1 MTTRSKSKSNKPA
14 AKKSSKKNSKAA
26 DFGRKTVRDEIVL
39 SVKDLKTQFT
49 TKYGTVKA
57 VDGVSFD
64 LKKGETLGIV
74 GESGSGKSVTSL
86 SLMRLVPQPP
96 GEIVSGEVNLNGK
109 NLLALS
115 EKEMTEVRGGEISLI
130 LQDPMTALNPC
141 FSIENQVGEGIRIH
155 QGDKGKNL
163 FEKVVDAL
171 KSVRIPAADQRAKDY
186 PHQLSGG
193 ERRKC
198 ECARLL
204 GTNPS
209 YVLFDEPFSALDPIS
224 INDIKSEIYRLK
236 EKGISVIITDH
247 QVREVLDIS
256 DYSYLLFSGEIIA
269 HGTSEKIL
277 GSKEARK
284 FYLGDTFKF

>member
-1 MTTRSKSKSNKPA
+1 MTNKPTLISSNSGLEINNLR
-14 AKKSSKKNSKAA
+14 KS
-26 DFGRKTVRDEIVL
+26 L
-39 SVKDLKTQFT
+39 
-49 TKYGTVKA
+49 
-57 VDGVSFD
+57 
-64 LKKGETLGIV
+64 
-74 GESGSGKSVTSL
+74 SGK
-86 SLMRLVPQPP
+86 Q
-96 GEIVSGEVNLNGK
+96 IVRNISMKVEKGKVIGLLGPNGAGK
-109 NLLALS
+109 STALYCI
-115 EKEMTEVRGGEISLI
+115 MGLIVCDGGEIKLNKKDITTLPMWKRAQAGLGYLPQQPSIFRGLSVENNIMAI
-130 LQDPMTALNPC
+130 LETTKLN
-141 FSIENQVGEGIRIH
+141 
-155 QGDKGKNL
+155 L
-163 FEKVVDAL
+163 
-171 KSVRIPAADQRAKDY
+171 DQRKNRLEELLAEFNLTHLRNAM

-224 INDIKSEIYRLK
+224 INDIKSEINRLK

-277 GSKEARK
+277 GNKEARK

>member
-1 MTTRSKSKSNKPA
+1 MTAKPKLISTNTGLEVNNLRKSLSGKQI
-14 AKKSSKKNSKAA
+14 
-26 DFGRKTVRDEIVL
+26 VRDISMKVEKGKVIGLLGPNGAGKSTALYCIMGLIVCDSGEIKLNNNDITTLPMWKRAQAGLGYLPQQPSIFRGL
-39 SVKDLKTQFT
+39 SVENNIMAILET
-49 TKYGTVKA
+49 TKHNL
-57 VDGVSFD
+57 DQR
-64 LKKGETLGIV
+64 IN
-74 GESGSGKSVTSL
+74 
-86 SLMRLVPQPP
+86 RL
-96 GEIVSGEVNLNGK
+96 EE
-109 NLLALS
+109 LLA
-115 EKEMTEVRGGEISLI
+115 E
-130 LQDPMTALNPC
+130 
-141 FSIENQVGEGIRIH
+141 F
-155 QGDKGKNL
+155 NL
-163 FEKVVDAL
+163 THLRSAM
-171 KSVRIPAADQRAKDY
+171 

-236 EKGISVIITDH
+236 KKGISVIITDH

>member
-1 MTTRSKSKSNKPA
+1 MTKKPKLVSSNPGLEVNNLRKSLSGKQIVRNISMKVEKGKVIGLLGPNGAGKSTALYCIMGLISCDSGEINLNNNNITTLPMWKR
-14 AKKSSKKNSKAA
+14 AKAGLGYLPQQPSI
-26 DFGRKTVRDEIVL
+26 FRGL
-39 SVKDLKTQFT
+39 SVENNIMAILET
-49 TKYGTVKA
+49 TKLNL
-57 VDGVSFD
+57 DQR
-64 LKKGETLGIV
+64 IN
-74 GESGSGKSVTSL
+74 
-86 SLMRLVPQPP
+86 RL
-96 GEIVSGEVNLNGK
+96 EE
-109 NLLALS
+109 LLA
-115 EKEMTEVRGGEISLI
+115 E
-130 LQDPMTALNPC
+130 
-141 FSIENQVGEGIRIH
+141 F
-155 QGDKGKNL
+155 NL
-163 FEKVVDAL
+163 THLRKAM
-171 KSVRIPAADQRAKDY
+171 

-224 INDIKSEIYRLK
+224 INDIKSEINRLK
-236 EKGISVIITDH
+236 TKGISVIITDH

>member
-1 MTTRSKSKSNKPA
+1 MTKKPQLISSNSGLEVNKLRKSLSGKQIVRNISMKVEKGKVIGLLGPNGAGKSTA
-14 AKKSSKKNSKAA
+14 LYCIMGLIVCDS
-26 DFGRKTVRDEIVL
+26 GEIKLNNNDITTLPMWKRAQAGLGYLPQQPSIFRGL
-39 SVKDLKTQFT
+39 SVENNIMAILET
-49 TKYGTVKA
+49 TK
-57 VDGVSFD
+57 
-64 LKKGETLGIV
+64 
-74 GESGSGKSVTSL
+74 
-86 SLMRLVPQPP
+86 
-96 GEIVSGEVNLNGK
+96 LN
-109 NLLALS
+109 
-115 EKEMTEVRGGEISLI
+115 
-130 LQDPMTALNPC
+130 
-141 FSIENQVGEGIRIH
+141 F
-155 QGDKGKNL
+155 
-163 FEKVVDAL
+163 
-171 KSVRIPAADQRAKDY
+171 DQRINRLEELLVEFNLTHLRNAM

-224 INDIKSEIYRLK
+224 INDIKSEINRLK

-269 HGTSEKIL
+269 HGTSDKIL
-277 GSKEARK
+277 GNKEARK

>member
-1 MTTRSKSKSNKPA
+1 MTEKPKLVSTNPGLEINNLRKS
-14 AKKSSKKNSKAA
+14 
-26 DFGRKTVRDEIVL
+26 L
-39 SVKDLKTQFT
+39 
-49 TKYGTVKA
+49 
-57 VDGVSFD
+57 
-64 LKKGETLGIV
+64 
-74 GESGSGKSVTSL
+74 SGKQIVRNISMKVEKGKVIGLLGPNGAGKSTVL
-86 SLMRLVPQPP
+86 YCIMGLMVCDSGQIKLNNKDITTLPMWKRAQAGLNFLPQQKSIFVGLNIEDNIMAVLEMQKLNQAERKSRL
-96 GEIVSGEVNLNGK
+96 EE
-109 NLLALS
+109 LLAEFNL
-115 EKEMTEVRGGEISLI
+115 TH
-130 LQDPMTALNPC
+130 
-141 FSIENQVGEGIRIH
+141 IR
-155 QGDKGKNL
+155 
-163 FEKVVDAL
+163 
-171 KSVRIPAADQRAKDY
+171 RAM

-224 INDIKSEIYRLK
+224 INDIKSEINRLK
-236 EKGISVIITDH
+236 NKGISVIITDH

-284 FYLGDTFKF
+284 FNLGDTFKF

>member
-1 MTTRSKSKSNKPA
+1 MIEISHVSKSFRRKSALNNVSLDIPKGEITGLLGPNGA
-14 AKKSSKKNSKAA
+14 GKSTALYCIMGIIVCDS
-26 DFGRKTVRDEIVL
+26 GEIKLNNNDITTLPMWKRAQAGLGYLPQQPSIFRGL
-39 SVKDLKTQFT
+39 SVENNIMAILET
-49 TKYGTVKA
+49 TKLNLDQRVN
-57 VDGVSFD
+57 
-64 LKKGETLGIV
+64 
-74 GESGSGKSVTSL
+74 
-86 SLMRLVPQPP
+86 RL
-96 GEIVSGEVNLNGK
+96 EE
-109 NLLALS
+109 LLA
-115 EKEMTEVRGGEISLI
+115 E
-130 LQDPMTALNPC
+130 
-141 FSIENQVGEGIRIH
+141 F
-155 QGDKGKNL
+155 NL
-163 FEKVVDAL
+163 THLRSAM
-171 KSVRIPAADQRAKDY
+171 

-224 INDIKSEIYRLK
+224 INDIKSEINRLK

-269 HGTSEKIL
+269 HGTSDKIL
-277 GSKEARK
+277 GNKEARK

>member
-1 MTTRSKSKSNKPA
+1 MTEKPKLVSTNPGLEINNLRKS
-14 AKKSSKKNSKAA
+14 
-26 DFGRKTVRDEIVL
+26 L
-39 SVKDLKTQFT
+39 
-49 TKYGTVKA
+49 
-57 VDGVSFD
+57 
-64 LKKGETLGIV
+64 
-74 GESGSGKSVTSL
+74 SGKQIVRNISMKVEKGKVIGLLGPNGAGKSTVL
-86 SLMRLVPQPP
+86 YCIMGLMVCDSGQIKLNNKDITTLPMWKRAQAGLNFLPQQKSIFVGLNIEDNIMAVLEMQKLNQAERKSRL
-96 GEIVSGEVNLNGK
+96 EE
-109 NLLALS
+109 LLAEFNL
-115 EKEMTEVRGGEISLI
+115 TH
-130 LQDPMTALNPC
+130 
-141 FSIENQVGEGIRIH
+141 IR
-155 QGDKGKNL
+155 
-163 FEKVVDAL
+163 
-171 KSVRIPAADQRAKDY
+171 RAM

-224 INDIKSEIYRLK
+224 INDIKSEINRLK
-236 EKGISVIITDH
+236 NKGISVIITDH

>member
-1 MTTRSKSKSNKPA
+1 MTEKPKLVSSNPGLEVNNLRKSLSGKQIVRNISLKVEKGKVIGLLGPNGAGKSTA
-14 AKKSSKKNSKAA
+14 LYCIIGLISCDS
-26 DFGRKTVRDEIVL
+26 GEIKLNNNNITTLPMWKRAQAGLGYLPQQPSIFRGL
-39 SVKDLKTQFT
+39 SVANNIMAILET
-49 TKYGTVKA
+49 TKLNL
-57 VDGVSFD
+57 DQR
-64 LKKGETLGIV
+64 IN
-74 GESGSGKSVTSL
+74 
-86 SLMRLVPQPP
+86 RL
-96 GEIVSGEVNLNGK
+96 EE
-109 NLLALS
+109 LLA
-115 EKEMTEVRGGEISLI
+115 E
-130 LQDPMTALNPC
+130 
-141 FSIENQVGEGIRIH
+141 F
-155 QGDKGKNL
+155 NL
-163 FEKVVDAL
+163 THLRNAM
-171 KSVRIPAADQRAKDY
+171 

-224 INDIKSEIYRLK
+224 ISDIKSEINRLK
-236 EKGISVIITDH
+236 NKGISVIITDH

-269 HGTSEKIL
+269 NGTSEKIL

>member
-1 MTTRSKSKSNKPA
+1 MTIKPKLISTNSGLEVNNLRKSLSGKQI
-14 AKKSSKKNSKAA
+14 
-26 DFGRKTVRDEIVL
+26 VRDISMKVE
-39 SVKDLKTQFT
+39 
-49 TKYGTVKA
+49 
-57 VDGVSFD
+57 
-64 LKKGETLGIV
+64 KGKVIGLLGPN
-74 GESGSGKSVTSL
+74 GAGKSTALYCIMGLIVCDS
-86 SLMRLVPQPP
+86 
-96 GEIVSGEVNLNGK
+96 GEIKLNNNDITTLPMWKRAQAG
-109 NLLALS
+109 LGYLPQQPS
-115 EKEMTEVRGGEISLI
+115 IFRGL
-130 LQDPMTALNPC
+130 
-141 FSIENQVGEGIRIH
+141 SIENNIMAILETT
-155 QGDKGKNL
+155 KLNL
-163 FEKVVDAL
+163 
-171 KSVRIPAADQRAKDY
+171 DQRVNRLEELLAEFNLTHLRSAM

-224 INDIKSEIYRLK
+224 INDIKSEINRLK

-269 HGTSEKIL
+269 HGTSDKIL
-277 GSKEARK
+277 GNEEARK

>member
-1 MTTRSKSKSNKPA
+1 MSTKPKLISSNTGLEVNNLRKSLSGKQI
-14 AKKSSKKNSKAA
+14 
-26 DFGRKTVRDEIVL
+26 VRD
-39 SVKDLKTQFT
+39 
-49 TKYGTVKA
+49 
-57 VDGVSFD
+57 
-64 LKKGETLGIV
+64 
-74 GESGSGKSVTSL
+74 
-86 SLMRLVPQPP
+86 
-96 GEIVSGEVNLNGK
+96 
-109 NLLALS
+109 
-115 EKEMTEVRGGEISLI
+115 ISI
-130 LQDPMTALNPC
+130 K
-141 FSIENQVGEGIRIH
+141 V
-155 QGDKGKNL
+155 DKGKVIGLLGPNG
-163 FEKVVDAL
+163 AG
-171 KSVRIPAADQRAKDY
+171 KSTTLYCIMGLIICDSGEIKLNSNDITTLPMWKRAQSGLGYLPQQPSIFRGLSVENNIMAILETTELSLDQRINRLEELLAEFNLTHLRNAM

-224 INDIKSEIYRLK
+224 INDIKSEINRLK

-277 GSKEARK
+277 GNKEARK

>member
-1 MTTRSKSKSNKPA
+1 MTKKPKLISSNPGLEVNNLRKSLSGKQIVRNISMKVEKGKVIGLLGPNGAGKSTA
-14 AKKSSKKNSKAA
+14 LYCIMGLISCDS
-26 DFGRKTVRDEIVL
+26 GEIKLNNNDITTLPMWKRAQAGLGYLPQQPSIFRGL
-39 SVKDLKTQFT
+39 SVENNIMAILET
-49 TKYGTVKA
+49 TKLNL
-57 VDGVSFD
+57 DQR
-64 LKKGETLGIV
+64 IN
-74 GESGSGKSVTSL
+74 
-86 SLMRLVPQPP
+86 RL
-96 GEIVSGEVNLNGK
+96 EE
-109 NLLALS
+109 LLA
-115 EKEMTEVRGGEISLI
+115 E
-130 LQDPMTALNPC
+130 
-141 FSIENQVGEGIRIH
+141 F
-155 QGDKGKNL
+155 NL
-163 FEKVVDAL
+163 THLRSAM
-171 KSVRIPAADQRAKDY
+171 

-224 INDIKSEIYRLK
+224 INDIKSEINRLK
-236 EKGISVIITDH
+236 MKGISVIITDH

>member
-1 MTTRSKSKSNKPA
+1 MSTKPKLISSNTGLEVNNLRKSLSGKQI
-14 AKKSSKKNSKAA
+14 
-26 DFGRKTVRDEIVL
+26 VRD
-39 SVKDLKTQFT
+39 
-49 TKYGTVKA
+49 
-57 VDGVSFD
+57 
-64 LKKGETLGIV
+64 
-74 GESGSGKSVTSL
+74 
-86 SLMRLVPQPP
+86 
-96 GEIVSGEVNLNGK
+96 
-109 NLLALS
+109 
-115 EKEMTEVRGGEISLI
+115 ISI
-130 LQDPMTALNPC
+130 K
-141 FSIENQVGEGIRIH
+141 V
-155 QGDKGKNL
+155 DKGKVIGLLGPNG
-163 FEKVVDAL
+163 AG
-171 KSVRIPAADQRAKDY
+171 KSTTLYCIMGLIICDSGEIKLNSNDITTLPMWKRAQAGLGYLPQQPSIFRGLSVENNIMAILETTELSLDQRINRLEELLAEFNLTHLRNAM

-224 INDIKSEIYRLK
+224 INDIKSEINRLK

-277 GSKEARK
+277 GNKEARK

>member
-1 MTTRSKSKSNKPA
+1 MTEKPKLVSTNPGLEINNLRKS
-14 AKKSSKKNSKAA
+14 
-26 DFGRKTVRDEIVL
+26 L
-39 SVKDLKTQFT
+39 
-49 TKYGTVKA
+49 
-57 VDGVSFD
+57 
-64 LKKGETLGIV
+64 
-74 GESGSGKSVTSL
+74 SGKQIVRNISMKVEKGKVIGLLGPNGAGKSTVL
-86 SLMRLVPQPP
+86 YCIMGLMVCDSGQIKLNNKDITTLPMWKRAQAGLNFLPQQKSIFVGLNIEDNIMAVLEMQKLNQAERKSRL
-96 GEIVSGEVNLNGK
+96 EE
-109 NLLALS
+109 LLAEFNL
-115 EKEMTEVRGGEISLI
+115 TH
-130 LQDPMTALNPC
+130 
-141 FSIENQVGEGIRIH
+141 IR
-155 QGDKGKNL
+155 
-163 FEKVVDAL
+163 
-171 KSVRIPAADQRAKDY
+171 RAM

-224 INDIKSEIYRLK
+224 INDIKSEINRLK
-236 EKGISVIITDH
+236 TKGISVIITDH

>member
-1 MTTRSKSKSNKPA
+1 MTKKPKLVSSNPGLEVSNLRKSLSGKQIVRNISMKVEKGKVIGLLGPNGAGKSTALYCIMGLISCDSGEIKLNNYNITTLPMWKR
-14 AKKSSKKNSKAA
+14 AKAGLGYLPQQPSI
-26 DFGRKTVRDEIVL
+26 FRGL
-39 SVKDLKTQFT
+39 SVENNIMAILET
-49 TKYGTVKA
+49 TKLNL
-57 VDGVSFD
+57 DQR
-64 LKKGETLGIV
+64 IN
-74 GESGSGKSVTSL
+74 
-86 SLMRLVPQPP
+86 RL
-96 GEIVSGEVNLNGK
+96 EE
-109 NLLALS
+109 LLA
-115 EKEMTEVRGGEISLI
+115 E
-130 LQDPMTALNPC
+130 
-141 FSIENQVGEGIRIH
+141 F
-155 QGDKGKNL
+155 NL
-163 FEKVVDAL
+163 THLRNAM
-171 KSVRIPAADQRAKDY
+171 

-224 INDIKSEIYRLK
+224 INDIKSEINRLK
-236 EKGISVIITDH
+236 TKGISVIITDH